1 MLNRELHKKGPLP
14 LLVLVRLA
22 TLVPPPTTMRA
33 FLVSLLEGNL
43 AGLAVLMDS
52 GVAVRTPEE
61 PKELVSVL
69 GEQVEGEDEVK
80 QVQQMVKCGLGEV
93 GDQVEDE
100 ETADGVLQSDFGSS
114 TEWLISLEEVTQQAG
129 LLGVIFLELAAVW
142 LGLGL

>member
-1 MLNRELHKKGPLP
+1 
-14 LLVLVRLA
+14 
-22 TLVPPPTTMRA
+22 
-33 FLVSLLEGNL
+33 
-43 AGLAVLMDS
+43 MDS

-129 LLGVIFLELAAVW
+129 LLGVIFL
-142 LGLGL
+142 